1 VTGHLKTTLE
11 EGMRNLK
18 MGMTIILMLTIFVS
32 PSWADVIGS
41 RTRKSSQNNQKQVTE
56 RLHQL
61 GIHPSEADKQVE
73 QLSAKDLAF
82 FAGNP
87 QRVVLAGAQDQGAE
101 FFSGSTTV
109 MWYEIVGGATFT
121 VLGLII
127 IWYAALGRD

>member
-1 VTGHLKTTLE
+1 
-11 EGMRNLK
+11 MRNLK
-18 MGMTIILMLTIFVS
+18 MGMTIVMMLTIFVS

-41 RTRKSSQNNQKQVTE
+41 RTKKSSQNNQKQVTH

-61 GIHPSEADKQVE
+61 GIHPSEADKQVKE
-73 QLSAKDLAF
+73 LSARDLAF

-87 QRVVLAGAQDQGAE
+87 QSVLLAGAQDQGSE